1 MCTAG
6 KGVSIVQFCE
16 NGSHFM
22 NCSETSPLSSGLL
35 SMKPLLPEISS
46 ERETRKPQ
54 KGNEGHKI
62 TESTPRLQ
70 QLRPFNCVF
79 SWWSAFMLPGWF
91 ALNILLFKF
100 KSQVKS
106 KVILDRAELKGCTD
120 YPLLLHCFC
129 YFESPALSISPPRMS
144 CPMGCIF
151 KNRQGIHNTEGG
163 SVHRLQLHRWRII
176 QWLTPP
182 G

>member
-35 SMKPLLPEISS
+35 SMKPLLPETSS

-79 SWWSAFMLPGWF
+79 S
-91 ALNILLFKF
+91 
-100 KSQVKS
+100 
-106 KVILDRAELKGCTD
+106 
-120 YPLLLHCFC
+120 
-129 YFESPALSISPPRMS
+129 
-144 CPMGCIF
+144 
-151 KNRQGIHNTEGG
+151 
-163 SVHRLQLHRWRII
+163 
-176 QWLTPP
+176 
-182 G
+182 